1 MMENYVF
8 MKKIDNFGRVC
19 LNYVYIDRL

>member
-8 MKKIDNFGRVC
+8 MKKIENFGGVWP
-19 LNYVYIDRL
+19 NYVYIDRL